1 MMVAELDFIRHL
13 QTDISKIVR
22 LQRAYFQRQRQR
34 LPLPP
39 SLASLLATIDSFGP
53 SSPTRLA
60 DLEGVRVPPISR
72 AIASLEKQGLV
83 RREPDPNDGRRTLI
97 HLTAPGRETLAA
109 TRSRTREWMVAQF
122 SRLDEDD
129 IDAIRR
135 ASDAIHRLA
144 DSGDSGVESGM
155 RPQSFPDAGSAP
167 RKSGAKRSQP
177 KGAL

>member
-1 MMVAELDFIRHL
+1 MMVAELDFIRQL

-22 LQRAYFQRQRQR
+22 LQRAYFQRQR

-72 AIASLEKQGLV
+72 AIASLERQGLV
-83 RREPDPNDGRRTLI
+83 RRETDPNDGRRTLI
-97 HLTAPGRETLAA
+97 HLTAPGRESLAA

-144 DSGDSGVESGM
+144 DSGDSGVES
-155 RPQSFPDAGSAP
+155 RATP
-167 RKSGAKRSQP
+167 
-177 KGAL
+177 